1 MRDDDL
7 DAPNLFINREL
18 SWLEFNDRVLRQGL
32 SGDVPPMERLK
43 FLSIV
48 STNLDEFFMIRVAG
62 LKQQLAGG
70 VTARDIN
77 GLTPAEQLRRIS
89 RRAHRMVV
97 EQADAIREVCA
108 VLARNGLHLRELH
121 ELTNEQ
127 QEYARSYFAS
137 TILPVLSPLAVER
150 LSPFPVLPGLTLNL
164 AVALR
169 PTDAGD
175 GELSI
180 AVVPVPGNLPRFLTL
195 PTEEELHLV
204 PVEAVM
210 GRNIAQLFLEY
221 QVEAVA
227 VFRLTRDGD
236 VAINDDVAGDL
247 LASVEDAVRERRQ
260 RAVVRL
266 EFSADSHPALREW
279 LVEWCD
285 VEEQDVYEVDGL
297 LDPGALMD
305 VATRPGFDE
314 LKVADWAPQIPADIH
329 PDEALWETLQK
340 RDVLLF
346 HPYESFQPVVRLLEE
361 AAEDPNVL
369 AIKQT
374 LYRTS
379 GGSPVVKALARAA
392 ENGKQV
398 VVLVE
403 LKARFDEARNVN
415 WARRL
420 ENAGCQV
427 IYGIAGL
434 KTHAKML
441 LIIRREAHGVR
452 RYVHMSTG
460 NYNART
466 ARLYSDIGLMTSERD
481 MARDASAFF
490 NLLTG
495 YSQEVGWAK
504 LVMAPTGLRQR
515 FIEMIEREIDAS
527 SLDHPG
533 LIMAK
538 MNSLQDKEIIK
549 ALYRASRAGVR
560 VRLNV
565 RGICCLRPGVA
576 GVSHNIEVVSIV
588 DRYLE
593 HARVYY
599 FRNGGH
605 EEVYLASADWME
617 RNLDRRLEVLFPA
630 DHGALRRRLIG
641 ILDTFFADNAKARRL
656 LPDGEYEAVNEGDE
670 PLRAQQEFYRR
681 AVEAAHARAH
691 EEVRFQPL
699 TSPEGGSG

>member
-7 DAPNLFINREL
+7 DAPDLFINREL
-18 SWLEFNDRVLRQGL
+18 SWLEFNDRVLGQGL

-70 VTARDIN
+70 VTARDIS

-108 VLARNGLHLRELH
+108 VLARHGLHLRELH

-137 TILPVLSPLAVER
+137 TILPVLSPLAVEQ

-180 AVVPVPGNLPRFLTL
+180 AVIPVPGNLPRFLTL

-210 GRNIAQLFLEY
+210 GRNIAQLFPEY
-221 QVEAVA
+221 RVEAVA

-236 VAINDDVAGDL
+236 VAIDDDVAGDL
-247 LASVEDAVRERRQ
+247 LASVEDAVRERRR

-266 EFSADSHPALREW
+266 ELSADPHPALREW
-279 LVEWCD
+279 LVQWCEL
-285 VEEQDVYEVDGL
+285 EEQDVYEVDGL
-297 LDPGALMD
+297 LDAGPLMD
-305 VATRPGFDE
+305 IATRPGFGE
-314 LKVADWAPQIPADIH
+314 LKVPDWPPQSPADIH

-340 RDVLLF
+340 RNLLLF

-420 ENAGCQV
+420 EDAGCQV

-515 FIEMIEREIDAS
+515 FIEMIKREIDAS

-565 RGICCLRPGVA
+565 RGICCLRPGIE

-617 RNLDRRLEVLFPA
+617 RNLDRRLEVLFPV
-630 DHGALRRRLIG
+630 DHAALRRRLIG

-656 LPDGEYEAVNEGDE
+656 LPDGEYEPVNEGDE